1 MASLSG
7 QRLRRTRQEEL
18 SRSASDVSTRCVCL
32 FLPAISSLPSSPSFL
47 RSNEFRICNV
57 GQQHATSRN
66 EANVAVF
73 QLNESIRAILRELDV
88 PVFEC
93 ALCRPFHSPLVFL
106 TNLSIRAGA
115 RIISGESHYSAS
127 SFSRFSCSFRHV
139 LRSTL
144 TFRFQPRSL
153 PASHFPTDDDQHL
166 KEGAPARLFGDM
178 ALFYL
183 RRAVDGWD
191 R

>member
-1 MASLSG
+1 MFRLGAFAFSFPQFPPYCPPHPLSRLRSSLS
-7 QRLRRTRQEEL
+7 RR
-18 SRSASDVSTRCVCL
+18 A
-32 FLPAISSLPSSPSFL
+32 
-47 RSNEFRICNV
+47 